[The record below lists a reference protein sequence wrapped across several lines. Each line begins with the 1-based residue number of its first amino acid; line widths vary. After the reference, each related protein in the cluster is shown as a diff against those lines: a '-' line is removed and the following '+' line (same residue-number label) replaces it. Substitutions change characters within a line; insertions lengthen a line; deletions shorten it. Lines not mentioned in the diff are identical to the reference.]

1 MKKYLFGAFLGAFFL
16 TNVVFA
22 QTKMVQPVYQD
33 KPYLQDYSVKY
44 YTQSTEVQLESSH
57 SDRNG
62 NISVF
67 SSNGLL
73 IPHNGQFLY
82 PGTFQADK
90 KYRTIGNK
98 KSKFLPPTPLFAFGS
113 SW

>member
-1 MKKYLFGAFLGAFFL
+1 MKINLFGAFLGAFFL

-67 SSNGLL
+67 SSSGLL
-73 IPHNGQFLY
+73 IPHMASFCIQVLSKPIKN
-82 PGTFQADK
+82 
-90 KYRTIGNK
+90 IGLLATK
-98 KSKFLPPTPLFAFGS
+98 RYKGLLFIKINLC
-113 SW
+113 

>member
-1 MKKYLFGAFLGAFFL
+1 MNKYLFVVFF
-16 TNVVFA
+16 VIFFIPDMVFA

-62 NISVF
+62 NVSVF
-67 SSNGLL
+67 SNNGLL

-82 PGTFQADK
+82 PGTL
-90 KYRTIGNK
+90 GV
-98 KSKFLPPTPLFAFGS
+98 P
-113 SW
+113 W